1 MSTDTSGAAPS
12 GPLDVFIDLPRGAR
26 PVGNYRARFENGR
39 ALFDPLDVPPGGQKV
54 VEIQYQ
60 VGEPGRYTSGAG
72 VASSTFTGSL
82 DRTCDTEFLPR

>member
-1 MSTDTSGAAPS
+1 
-12 GPLDVFIDLPRGAR
+12 
-26 PVGNYRARFENGR
+26 
-39 ALFDPLDVPPGGQKV
+39 
-54 VEIQYQ
+54 